1 MAHRKVREV
10 MTTAVACAH
19 EDTPF
24 KELAAILASRGIG
37 ALPVLDGQGRVAGV
51 VSEADLLRKEEYQE
65 DGANRVTRWRHRAD
79 RAKAAAVIAS
89 DLMTSPAVTIG
100 PDATVVEAA
109 RALDAHHVKR
119 LPVVDAAN
127 RLAGICSQ
135 RDLLRVFLR
144 PDEQIRD
151 EVRGEVLG
159 ASLATN
165 LALVHVDVAGGVV
178 TLGGEVGSKSMIPL
192 AVRLTHD
199 VDGVVDV
206 VDNLTF
212 AVDDT
217 PLPMSSS
224 LSGVRNA
231 RFIPP
236 EPGAHMAAW
245 TGPHDGAGGD
255 LDDEVHRHS
264 L

>member
-1 MAHRKVREV
+1 

-24 KELAAILASRGIG
+24 KELAAIMVSRGIG
-37 ALPVLDGQGRVAGV
+37 ALPVLDEQGRVAGV

-65 DGANRVTRWRHRAD
+65 DGAKRVARWWHRAD
-79 RAKAAAVIAS
+79 RAKAAGVIAR
-89 DLMTSPAVTIG
+89 DLMTSPAITIG

-109 RALDAHHVKR
+109 RSLGAHHIER

-127 RLAGICSQ
+127 QLAGICSQ
-135 RDLLRVFLR
+135 RDLLQVFLR
-144 PDEQIRD
+144 PDEQIRA
-151 EVRGEVLG
+151 EVRGDVFG
-159 ASLATN
+159 AFLATN
-165 LALVHVDVAGGVV
+165 LALVHVDVARGVV

-192 AVRLTHD
+192 AVQLTHA

-206 VDNLTF
+206 VDELTF
-212 AVDDT
+212 AVDDAT
-217 PLPMSSS
+217 LPMCSS

-236 EPGAHMAAW
+236 EPGGHMAAW
-245 TGPHDGAGGD
+245 TGPHDGVGGD
-255 LDDEVHRHS
+255 LDDEVQRHS

>member
-1 MAHRKVREV
+1 

-24 KELAAILASRGIG
+24 KELAAIMASRGIR
-37 ALPVLDGQGRVAGV
+37 ALPVLDERGQVAGV
-51 VSEADLLRKEEYQE
+51 VSETDLLRKEEYPE
-65 DGANRVTRWRHRAD
+65 DGAKRIAHWRHRAD
-79 RAKAAAVIAS
+79 RAKAAGVIAR
-89 DLMTSPAVTIG
+89 DLMTSPAITIG

-109 RALDAHHVKR
+109 RSLGAHHIER

-127 RLAGICSQ
+127 QLAGICSQ

-151 EVRGEVLG
+151 EVRGDVLG
-159 ASLATN
+159 AALATN
-165 LALVHVDVAGGVV
+165 LVLVHVDVAGGVV

-192 AVRLTHD
+192 AVRLTHE
-199 VDGVVDV
+199 VDGVVGV
-206 VDNLTF
+206 VDKLTF
-212 AVDDT
+212 AVDDA

-224 LSGVRNA
+224 LSDFRNA

-236 EPGAHMAAW
+236 EPGGHMAAW
-245 TGPHDGAGGD
+245 TGPHDGVGGD
-255 LDDEVHRHS
+255 LDDEVQRHS